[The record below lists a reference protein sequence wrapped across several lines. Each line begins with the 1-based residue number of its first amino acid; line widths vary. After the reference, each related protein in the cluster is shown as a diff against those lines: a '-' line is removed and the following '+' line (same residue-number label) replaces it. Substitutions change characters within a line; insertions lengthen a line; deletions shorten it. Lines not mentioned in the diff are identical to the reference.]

1 LKAKTILV
9 PGAQAAE
16 VVARGEAE
24 LGVAQASEIVDV
36 KGAQLVGPLPGDL
49 GTVTVFTAGIGATTK
64 SSDAAKAPLQFF
76 TGPAAATL
84 LKAKGF
90 APG

>member
-1 LKAKTILV
+1 MISDRHLAKAWMDRKI
-9 PGAQAAE
+9 AK
-16 VVARGEAE
+16 
-24 LGVAQASEIVDV
+24 DV
-36 KGAQLVGPLPGDL
+36 GAQLVGPLPGDL
-49 GTVTVFTAGIGATTK
+49 GIVTVFTAGIGAATK
-64 SSDAAKAPLQFF
+64 SSDAAKALLQFF

>member
-1 LKAKTILV
+1 
-9 PGAQAAE
+9 
-16 VVARGEAE
+16 
-24 LGVAQASEIVDV
+24 
-36 KGAQLVGPLPGDL
+36 LPGDL
-49 GTVTVFTAGIGATTK
+49 GSVTVFTAGIGATTK